1 MDLRE
6 DPEATKLEFPAD
18 LTNTERKFLHE
29 LASKLGL
36 TSKST
41 GKGENRHITVTKRA
55 QETTR
60 ALDAQD
66 AVPVLKLG
74 QKGRAALQRHIQQY
88 PPSHEESLES
98 HETGAALLEALTLA
112 ANDDPEMDE
121 TNTNNYTESRMNQV
135 LQDMVDGDKDKQ
147 APQFQRRVKQIDY
160 ERRRQNHQRIQEA
173 KQQSPAYHTMKQN
186 VRSKL
191 PASAKE
197 QLIVETVANNPIT
210 IIEGETGS
218 GYVPNSSQETKA
230 IVDNATILTSVFV
243 LQKEYTS
250 TSVRP

>member
-55 QETTR
+55 QGTTQ
-60 ALDAQD
+60 AHAEDG
-66 AVPVLKLG
+66 VPVLKLG
-74 QKGRAALQRHIQQY
+74 HKGRAALQRHIQQY

-112 ANDDPEMDE
+112 ANDDPEMDQI
-121 TNTNNYTESRMNQV
+121 NTEARMNQV

-197 QLIVETVANNPIT
+197 QLIVEAVANNPIT

-218 GYVPNSSQETKA
+218 GYVPHSSQETKES
-230 IVDNATILTSVFV
+230 VGNATILTLIFV
-243 LQKEYTS
+243 
-250 TSVRP
+250 